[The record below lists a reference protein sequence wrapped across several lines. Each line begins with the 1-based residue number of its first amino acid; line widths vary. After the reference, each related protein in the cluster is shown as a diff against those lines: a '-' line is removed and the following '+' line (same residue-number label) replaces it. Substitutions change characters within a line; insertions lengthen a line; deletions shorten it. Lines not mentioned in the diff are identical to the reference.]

1 MRRFI
6 FLSSGA
12 LVSAILCS
20 QPPLLAQFQD
30 PTKEE
35 LLMSADPKAPGAA
48 AAILYREDVTDQ
60 LSHSRSFYERVK
72 VLTEKGKEM
81 ANVQMPYDPATD
93 KVDIQAR
100 TIHPDGTILLLAEKP
115 ADIVDLK
122 TKRFQINEMVFT
134 LPNVEVGSILEYR
147 ITVHHSGFMDYPTW
161 NIQQSSFVHKAHYAY
176 RSPAISLPGYSSR
189 IGNDARVEKEF
200 KDNIGT
206 YTLDISDIP
215 ALPDDDWMPPLN
227 TIKWR
232 VWFFNSRFP
241 PGPVFWENAERNW
254 GVFISEFSKPTSS
267 LKSAASAMIA
277 PSDTETEKA
286 QKIYAAVM
294 KLENTD
300 FTREKSKEERK
311 KEKIKDIHNAQ
322 DIWKEQSGTSR
333 EIALLY
339 VALCRSV
346 GLVVDPMFVV
356 DRSRALWDPDV
367 LSERQLNDYI
377 AVAKL
382 DGKQV
387 YLDPGEKMC
396 PFGMLQWRH
405 TLTTGFRLY
414 GSTATLAHTPE
425 GGSNSSSVERVADLK
440 IDDTGNVQGTVRVI
454 LGGQDALRWRQ
465 LAIVSD
471 EQEVKKAF
479 NEWMKMS
486 LPQGVQPDFDHF
498 LGLDRYDSNLLGI
511 VRVSG
516 SLGTTTGRRMF
527 LPGLLFETKAKHAFA
542 THEKRTVPVDVQYA
556 KSQSDDVTYRVPA
569 DYKLENGP
577 QVTNL
582 EWADQA
588 KLAIATASDGDAV
601 NVTRTLTSNYTVVET
616 KDYEGLHEF
625 YQKLATADQQQVVLA
640 RAPAPN
646 TN

>member
-1 MRRFI
+1 
-6 FLSSGA
+6 
-12 LVSAILCS
+12 
-20 QPPLLAQFQD
+20 
-30 PTKEE
+30 
-35 LLMSADPKAPGAA
+35 
-48 AAILYREDVTDQ
+48 
-60 LSHSRSFYERVK
+60 
-72 VLTEKGKEM
+72 
-81 ANVQMPYDPATD
+81 
-93 KVDIQAR
+93 
-100 TIHPDGTILLLAEKP
+100 
-115 ADIVDLK
+115 
-122 TKRFQINEMVFT
+122 
-134 LPNVEVGSILEYR
+134 
-147 ITVHHSGFMDYPTW
+147 
-161 NIQQSSFVHKAHYAY
+161 
-176 RSPAISLPGYSSR
+176 
-189 IGNDARVEKEF
+189 
-200 KDNIGT
+200 
-206 YTLDISDIP
+206 
-215 ALPDDDWMPPLN
+215 
-227 TIKWR
+227 
-232 VWFFNSRFP
+232 
-241 PGPVFWENAERNW
+241 
-254 GVFISEFSKPTSS
+254 
-267 LKSAASAMIA
+267 MIA
-277 PSDTETEKA
+277 PGDTETGKA

-414 GSTATLAHTPE
+414 GSTATLARTPE

-440 IDDTGNVQGTVRVI
+440 IDETGNVQGTIRVI

-479 NEWMKMS
+479 NEWMKIS

-498 LGLDRYDSNLLGI
+498 LGLDQYDSNLLGI

-542 THEKRTVPVDVQYA
+542 THEKRIVPVDVQYA

-569 DYKLENGP
+569 DYKLENDH

-582 EWADQA
+582 EWADRA

-601 NVTRTLTSNYTVVET
+601 NVTRTLTSNYTIVET

-640 RAPAPN
+640 RAPASH

>member
-1 MRRFI
+1 
-6 FLSSGA
+6 
-12 LVSAILCS
+12 
-20 QPPLLAQFQD
+20 
-30 PTKEE
+30 
-35 LLMSADPKAPGAA
+35 
-48 AAILYREDVTDQ
+48 
-60 LSHSRSFYERVK
+60 
-72 VLTEKGKEM
+72 
-81 ANVQMPYDPATD
+81 
-93 KVDIQAR
+93 
-100 TIHPDGTILLLAEKP
+100 
-115 ADIVDLK
+115 
-122 TKRFQINEMVFT
+122 
-134 LPNVEVGSILEYR
+134 
-147 ITVHHSGFMDYPTW
+147 
-161 NIQQSSFVHKAHYAY
+161 
-176 RSPAISLPGYSSR
+176 
-189 IGNDARVEKEF
+189 
-200 KDNIGT
+200 
-206 YTLDISDIP
+206 
-215 ALPDDDWMPPLN
+215 
-227 TIKWR
+227 
-232 VWFFNSRFP
+232 
-241 PGPVFWENAERNW
+241 
-254 GVFISEFSKPTSS
+254 
-267 LKSAASAMIA
+267 
-277 PSDTETEKA
+277 
-286 QKIYAAVM
+286 
-294 KLENTD
+294 
-300 FTREKSKEERK
+300 
-311 KEKIKDIHNAQ
+311 
-322 DIWKEQSGTSR
+322 
-333 EIALLY
+333 
-339 VALCRSV
+339 
-346 GLVVDPMFVV
+346 
-356 DRSRALWDPDV
+356 
-367 LSERQLNDYI
+367 
-377 AVAKL
+377 
-382 DGKQV
+382 
-387 YLDPGEKMC
+387 
-396 PFGMLQWRH
+396 
-405 TLTTGFRLY
+405 
-414 GSTATLAHTPE
+414 
-425 GGSNSSSVERVADLK
+425 VERVADLK

-640 RAPAPN
+640 RAPATN